1 MFSPHFTHL
10 SIKINYYNY
19 KIVFKHLEVI
29 LLKSIEMLSTVIKA
43 LPIFSL
49 NLLAFCFQK
58 KKKKKNWISFKSQKF
73 GNFIHFQIVSTWFR
87 KLALLAFVSLDHS
100 PQFWRRC
107 PPTYFLPLQFRII
120 FKNPHLLKL
129 LNILF
134 LEMVKFPRFK
144 LCIFK

>member
-58 KKKKKNWISFKSQKF
+58 KKKKRIGFLSSLKNLETLSISK
-73 GNFIHFQIVSTWFR
+73 
-87 KLALLAFVSLDHS
+87 
-100 PQFWRRC
+100 
-107 PPTYFLPLQFRII
+107 
-120 FKNPHLLKL
+120 
-129 LNILF
+129 
-134 LEMVKFPRFK
+134 
-144 LCIFK
+144 